1 MGPTGAERFIMY
13 QTIDFSIRGMAPLLV
28 HNGQLADPLNPIA
41 IRMREI
47 SGKRKKTDTDHIE
60 LGRLEFLGGLY
71 LDDGKPCI
79 PGINIEA
86 MLTDAGRKLRMG
98 DAIKAGVISDGNWP
112 IIYDGPKNPD
122 KMWEAGKF
130 HDRRGV
136 KLNGKVT
143 VIRTRP
149 IFHSWALDFSV
160 SFLPDVIN
168 KKQVVDLVSL
178 AGQRVGLG
186 DFVPRYGRFEMN

>member
-1 MGPTGAERFIMY
+1 MY

-112 IIYDGPKNPD
+112 IIFDGPKDPD

-149 IFHSWALDFSV
+149 IFNSWALKFSV